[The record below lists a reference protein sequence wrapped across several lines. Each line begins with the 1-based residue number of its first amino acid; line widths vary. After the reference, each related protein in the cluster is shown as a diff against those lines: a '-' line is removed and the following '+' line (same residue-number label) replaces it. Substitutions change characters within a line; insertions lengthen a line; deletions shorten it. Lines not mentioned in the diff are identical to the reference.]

1 MRTQLSRICRHSK
14 SSSKR
19 EVHSYRG
26 LPQETRKISNKQS
39 NFIFQGTR
47 KKRTN
52 KTQSS
57 KMQEIIRMRAEIKER
72 DLKSNRKKINETK
85 CWFFEMINTIDSVQ
99 PDSSRKE
106 NPNK

>member
-1 MRTQLSRICRHSK
+1 
-14 SSSKR
+14 
-19 EVHSYRG
+19 
-26 LPQETRKISNKQS
+26 
-39 NFIFQGTR
+39 
-47 KKRTN
+47 
-52 KTQSS
+52 
-57 KMQEIIRMRAEIKER
+57 MQEIIRMRAQIKER

>member
-1 MRTQLSRICRHSK
+1 MPKKENWKNTNIWRLNSVLLNNQEVNEDIKEKVFLRTLRQIKMRTQLSRICRHSK

-47 KKRTN
+47 KKELT
-52 KTQSS
+52 KP
-57 KMQEIIRMRAEIKER
+57 KVVEC
-72 DLKSNRKKINETK
+72 KK
-85 CWFFEMINTIDSVQ
+85 
-99 PDSSRKE
+99 
-106 NPNK
+106 